1 MSSISELTAK
11 INQQYSKMRKGQK
24 LLANYITDYYDKAAF
39 YTANKLG
46 KVVGVSE
53 STVVRFAMFLG
64 YKGYPE
70 FQEALADMVTNR
82 LNDAEPKD
90 LTFGRI
96 EKNNVLD
103 SVLTADAEKITDTI
117 NNIDRVAFDNA
128 VESLLK
134 AKKIYVVGI
143 IYIDRF
149 SRS

>member
-11 INQQYSKMRKGQK
+11 INQQYSKMSKGQK

-96 EKNNVLD
+96 EKN
-103 SVLTADAEKITDTI
+103 K
-117 NNIDRVAFDNA
+117 
-128 VESLLK
+128 
-134 AKKIYVVGI
+134 
-143 IYIDRF
+143 
-149 SRS
+149 